1 MNSLILK
8 LAMINL
14 FSLNFSLYHF
24 GLRATPGDRRFTV
37 ALLVAAAFQTPC
49 SPCDERRSR
58 RRLSG

>member
-14 FSLNFSLYHF
+14 FSLNFPLYHF
-24 GLRATPGDRRFTV
+24 GPLQYRRRLTV
-37 ALLVAAAFQTPC
+37 LVAAAFQTPC

>member
-24 GLRATPGDRRFTV
+24 GLRATPVDRRFIV
-37 ALLVAAAFQTPC
+37 LVAAAFQTPC

>member
-14 FSLNFSLYHF
+14 FSLNFSLFH
-24 GLRATPGDRRFTV
+24 RRRFTV
-37 ALLVAAAFQTPC
+37 LVAAAFQTPC